1 MTLPVIAGTNPR
13 QVDDFY
19 KKLVHNVQSLE
30 TMGKLRDVT
39 GNARAVLDK
48 LKGFK
53 ADLVRG
59 LLGLQDW
66 DFPKLIEALRHWREV
81 NQVEEMGTTQTPKQ
95 RFSRRTREYEGVST
109 VRETTTNLMTV
120 VNMSR

>member
-1 MTLPVIAGTNPR
+1 MTIPALTGTNPR

-19 KKLVHNVQSLE
+19 KKVVHSVQSLE

-39 GNARAVLDK
+39 GNVRAILDK
-48 LKGFK
+48 PKGIK

-59 LLGLQDW
+59 QPGWQDW

-81 NQVEEMGTTQTPKQ
+81 NPVEVLGT
-95 RFSRRTREYEGVST
+95 
-109 VRETTTNLMTV
+109 ETTTNLMTV
-120 VNMSR
+120 DDMSL